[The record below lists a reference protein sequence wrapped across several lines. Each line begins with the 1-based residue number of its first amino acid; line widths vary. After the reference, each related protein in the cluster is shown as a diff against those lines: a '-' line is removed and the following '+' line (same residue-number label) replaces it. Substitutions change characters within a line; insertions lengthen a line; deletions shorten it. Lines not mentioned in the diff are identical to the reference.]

1 VHDWGKGRRD
11 GRRGEGMGEGER
23 GWGKGRGNGRR
34 GGDYEWNEHIAIFAV
49 LKDQH
54 WFAAGIHRGV
64 IRNNPFL
71 HG

>member
-1 VHDWGKGRRD
+1 
-11 GRRGEGMGEGER
+11 MGEGER
-23 GWGKGRGNGRR
+23 GWGKGRGKGRR